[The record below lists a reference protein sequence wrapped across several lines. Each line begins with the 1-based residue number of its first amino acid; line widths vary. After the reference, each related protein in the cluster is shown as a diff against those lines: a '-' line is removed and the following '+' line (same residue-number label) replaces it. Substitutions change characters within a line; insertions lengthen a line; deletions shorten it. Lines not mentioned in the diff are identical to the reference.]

1 MADVISTALSEAIK
15 RLEAEKAMF
24 TLEADFQFSLAW
36 KLKEILGD
44 TAKIILE
51 YPYCEKEGTRI
62 KYIDIYVDTPNEIS
76 FIELKYKTK
85 TQKITRYGI
94 DLTLKNHSAQ
104 DFGRLLFVQDIE
116 RLEGVHN
123 RTSKKMNN
131 YCLFLTND
139 KVYWKKGKNKEN
151 KENEKKRETIDKKFY
166 LAKNIEAGA
175 KVFSPDNNKYK
186 KEVLTNAYECHWCDY
201 LDDFKL
207 LMIKVKSSER

>member
-36 KLKEILGD
+36 KLKEILGE

-51 YPYCEKEGTRI
+51 YPYRKKEGTRI

-123 RTSKKMNN
+123 TTSKKMNN

-139 KVYWKKGKNKEN
+139 KVYWEKG
-151 KENEKKRETIDKKFY
+151 KKRETIDEKFY
-166 LAKNIEAGA
+166 LAENIEAGA
-175 KVFSPDNNKYK
+175 KVFSPKNDKYK
-186 KEVLTNAYECHWCDY
+186 KEVSTNEYECHWCDY

>member
-1 MADVISTALSEAIK
+1 MADVISTAISEAIK
-15 RLEAEKAMF
+15 RLEAENAIF

-36 KLKEILGD
+36 KLKEILGE

-51 YPYCEKEGTRI
+51 YPYREKEGTRI
-62 KYIDIYVDTPNEIS
+62 KYIDIYVDTPDEIS
-76 FIELKYKTK
+76 FIELKYKTTAK
-85 TQKITRYGI
+85 EITRYGI
-94 DLTLKNHSAQ
+94 NLTLKNHSAQ

-116 RLEGVHN
+116 RLEGVRN
-123 RTSKKMNN
+123 TTSKKMNN
-131 YCLFLTND
+131 YCLLLTND
-139 KVYWKKGKNKEN
+139 KVYWEKETG
-151 KENEKKRETIDKKFY
+151 ETIDKKFY

>member
-15 RLEAEKAMF
+15 RLEAENAIF

-36 KLKEILGD
+36 KLKEILGE

-51 YPYCEKEGTRI
+51 YPYREKEGTRI
-62 KYIDIYVDTPNEIS
+62 KYIDIYVDTPDEIS
-76 FIELKYKTK
+76 FIELKYKTTAK
-85 TQKITRYGI
+85 EITRYGI
-94 DLTLKNHSAQ
+94 NLTLKNHSAQ

-116 RLEGVHN
+116 RLEGVRN
-123 RTSKKMNN
+123 TTSKKMNN
-131 YCLFLTND
+131 YCLLLTND
-139 KVYWKKGKNKEN
+139 KVYWEKETG
-151 KENEKKRETIDKKFY
+151 ETIDKKFY

>member
-1 MADVISTALSEAIK
+1 MVDVISTAISEAIK
-15 RLEAEKAMF
+15 RLEVENAIF

-36 KLKEILGD
+36 KLKEILGE

-51 YPYCEKEGTRI
+51 YPYREKEGTRI
-62 KYIDIYVDTPNEIS
+62 KYIDIYIDTPDEIS
-76 FIELKYKTK
+76 FIELKYKTTAK
-85 TQKITRYGI
+85 EITRYGI
-94 DLTLKNHSAQ
+94 NLTLKNHSAQ

-116 RLEGVHN
+116 RLERIRN
-123 RTSKKMNN
+123 TTSKKMNN
-131 YCLFLTND
+131 YCLLLTND
-139 KVYWKKGKNKEN
+139 KVYWEKETG
-151 KENEKKRETIDKKFY
+151 ETIDKKFY

>member
-36 KLKEILGD
+36 KLKEILGE

-116 RLEGVHN
+116 RLEGVRN

-151 KENEKKRETIDKKFY
+151 KENEKKRETIDEKFY
-166 LAKNIEAGA
+166 LAENIEAGA

-186 KEVLTNAYECHWCDY
+186 KEVSTNAYECHWCNY

-207 LMIKVKSSER
+207 LMIKVKPSER

>member
-36 KLKEILGD
+36 KLKEILGE

-116 RLEGVHN
+116 RLERIRN
-123 RTSKKMNN
+123 TTSKKMNN
-131 YCLFLTND
+131 YCLLLTND
-139 KVYWKKGKNKEN
+139 KVYWEREKG
-151 KENEKKRETIDKKFY
+151 EKKETIDEKFY
-166 LAKNIEAGA
+166 LAKNIEAGP
-175 KVFSPDNNKYK
+175 KVFSPKNDKYK
-186 KEVLTNAYECHWCDY
+186 KEVSTNEYECHWCDY

-207 LMIKVKSSER
+207 LMIEVKPSER

>member
-36 KLKEILGD
+36 KLKEILGE

-51 YPYCEKEGTRI
+51 YPYREKEDSRI

-116 RLEGVHN
+116 RLEGVRN
-123 RTSKKMNN
+123 TTSKKMNN

-139 KVYWKKGKNKEN
+139 KVYWEKETG
-151 KENEKKRETIDKKFY
+151 ETIDKKFY

-186 KEVLTNAYECHWCDY
+186 KEVSTNAYECHWCDY

>member
-1 MADVISTALSEAIK
+1 MTDVISTALSEAIK

-36 KLKEILGD
+36 KLKEILGE

-51 YPYCEKEGTRI
+51 YPYREKEGTRI

-123 RTSKKMNN
+123 TTSKKMNN

-139 KVYWKKGKNKEN
+139 KVYWEKETG
-151 KENEKKRETIDKKFY
+151 ETIDKKFY

-186 KEVLTNAYECHWCDY
+186 KEVSTNAYESHWCDY

>member
-1 MADVISTALSEAIK
+1 MADVISTAISEAIK
-15 RLEAEKAMF
+15 RLKAENAIF

-51 YPYCEKEGTRI
+51 YPYREKDGTRI
-62 KYIDIYVDTPNEIS
+62 KYIDIYIDTPDEIS
-76 FIELKYKTK
+76 FIELKYKTTAK
-85 TQKITRYGI
+85 EITRYGI
-94 DLTLKNHSAQ
+94 NLTLKNHSAQ

-116 RLEGVHN
+116 RLEGICN
-123 RTSKKMNN
+123 TTSKKMNN
-131 YCLFLTND
+131 FCLFLTND
-139 KVYWKKGKNKEN
+139 KVYWKK
-151 KENEKKRETIDKKFY
+151 EKGETKETIDEKFY

>member
-36 KLKEILGD
+36 KLKEILGE

-104 DFGRLLFVQDIE
+104 DFERLLFVQDIE
-116 RLEGVHN
+116 RLEGVRN

-151 KENEKKRETIDKKFY
+151 KENEKKRETIDEKFY
-166 LAKNIEAGA
+166 LAENIEAGP
-175 KVFSPDNNKYK
+175 KVFSPKNDKYK
-186 KEVLTNAYECHWCDY
+186 KEVSTNEYECHWCNY

-207 LMIKVKSSER
+207 LMIKVKPSER